1 MTKRPTVRTTTGATV
16 TLTIEL
22 TNLGSWG
29 PDCMIDQVY
38 RQAREAAIGRINRAF
53 KDDQRSVRILGPVV
67 VKAITT
73 DVELRG

>member
-1 MTKRPTVRTTTGATV
+1 MTKRPIVRTSTAATV

-38 RQAREAAIGRINRAF
+38 RQA
-53 KDDQRSVRILGPVV
+53 
-67 VKAITT
+67 VKRLS
-73 DVELRG
+73 VELTERSKTTSEASEYLAQWL